1 MKTKVFI
8 ILFTL
13 GMLSICNCQNLTKPT
28 SVVKDII
35 AENDSVAILSQVID
49 SAKDEYDIPEVAIW
63 IKNKTTGQESK
74 LYQTVRPDWFCWYI
88 SDGDKFRPVPIDSIL
103 VTSKVTIYNDDPL
116 QLIAE
121 GCPDMRNIFSYFIDV
136 PSRKAWYVPANSG
149 FVGTTSEEWYM
160 IFQSYRYVSD
170 PEIAGRFTFLQIF
183 DKQGNMVDSLNL
195 EHLHLDPCR

>member
-63 IKNKTTGQESK
+63 IKIRPPGRSQNFIRPCVLTG
-74 LYQTVRPDWFCWYI
+74 FA
-88 SDGDKFRPVPIDSIL
+88 GIL
-103 VTSKVTIYNDDPL
+103 VTEINSARF
-116 QLIAE
+116 QL
-121 GCPDMRNIFSYFIDV
+121 
-136 PSRKAWYVPANSG
+136 
-149 FVGTTSEEWYM
+149 T
-160 IFQSYRYVSD
+160 Q
-170 PEIAGRFTFLQIF
+170 FLLRV
-183 DKQGNMVDSLNL
+183 K
-195 EHLHLDPCR
+195 